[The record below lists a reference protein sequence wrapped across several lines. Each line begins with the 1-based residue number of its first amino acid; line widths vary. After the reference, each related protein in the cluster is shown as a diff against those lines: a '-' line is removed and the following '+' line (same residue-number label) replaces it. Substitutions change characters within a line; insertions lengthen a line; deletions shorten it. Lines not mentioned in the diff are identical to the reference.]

1 VRATRTRSKGRL
13 SGGRLA
19 RHGRVAPDL
28 ARSLHAAAFARGVPA
43 MPRLYLHSAQGFT
56 PLDQRS
62 VSCWN
67 PVLVCCGG
75 WSRRGLRGAG
85 NHRLWRHVLSSLV
98 PGGSSA
104 DGAPVFSA
112 DTHHTNCLDATATAL
127 LDSLPPGRVSVVGHS
142 LGGYLAMAMLRKAAP
157 GRIDRLALI
166 SSQPRADS
174 PAIQQRRRDLMAEV
188 RLSGPLAAI
197 SAPAALLGEA
207 QRSDAALWSA
217 VETMAREVGEER
229 LISGCTAAMGRADS
243 RDTLGGIAAEAI
255 TPLAATREMSR
266 LIPHAKLH
274 VLRGCGHMAP
284 LERPQ
289 EVTSALVDFLT
300 AAK

>member
-1 VRATRTRSKGRL
+1 
-13 SGGRLA
+13 
-19 RHGRVAPDL
+19 
-28 ARSLHAAAFARGVPA
+28 
-43 MPRLYLHSAQGFT
+43 M
-56 PLDQRS
+56 
-62 VSCWN
+62 
-67 PVLVCCGG
+67 
-75 WSRRGLRGAG
+75 
-85 NHRLWRHVLSSLV
+85 LSSLDV

-112 DTHHTNCLDATATAL
+112 DTHHTNCLDTTATAL

-243 RDTLGGIAAEAI
+243 RDTLGGIAAEATRVLLMVGAEDAI

>member
-1 VRATRTRSKGRL
+1 
-13 SGGRLA
+13 
-19 RHGRVAPDL
+19 
-28 ARSLHAAAFARGVPA
+28 
-43 MPRLYLHSAQGFT
+43 M
-56 PLDQRS
+56 
-62 VSCWN
+62 
-67 PVLVCCGG
+67 
-75 WSRRGLRGAG
+75 
-85 NHRLWRHVLSSLV
+85 LSSLV
-98 PGGSSA
+98 SESSS
-104 DGAPVFSA
+104 DGASVFSA

-142 LGGYLAMAMLRKAAP
+142 LGGYLAMAMLRKATP

-174 PAIQQRRRDLMAEV
+174 RAIQQRRRDLMARV

-197 SAPAALLGEA
+197 SPPAVLLGEA

-217 VETMAREVGEER
+217 VESMAREVGGER
-229 LISGCTAAMGRADS
+229 LISGCTAAMGRVDS
-243 RDTLGGIAAEAI
+243 RDTLRGIAAEATCVLLMVGAEDAI

-266 LIPHAKLH
+266 LIPHASVH
-274 VLRGCGHMAP
+274 VLHGCGHMPP

-289 EVTSALVDFLT
+289 EVTSAVVDFLT